1 MLANLDL
8 ATVAIFLAAVVA
20 GFAIGYLAKQYLG
33 AGRLRSA
40 EARAAKLLGEAQT
53 KEKEVILGA
62 QEEALR
68 IRHEAE
74 EESRRIRADL
84 HRQEERLQQRRESLE
99 RRLEPIEA
107 KERGLQAKEKNLQR
121 REERLEEL
129 RQKRI
134 QELERVASM
143 SREKAKEALLEAV
156 EAEVRQD
163 AARVI
168 REVELETKEEADRI
182 AREIIT
188 LSIQR
193 LASDQVAETTVSTVP
208 LPSDEM
214 KGRIIGRGGRNIRAL
229 ENAMGVDLIVDDT
242 PEAVTIS
249 SFDPVRRE
257 VARLALTQ
265 LIMDGRI
272 HPARIEKVVN
282 KAQEEVEAII
292 LEEGQR
298 AAYEVSLPGLHLELI
313 KLLGKL
319 KFKTSYGQNQLIHAL
334 ETAHL
339 AAMMAAELG
348 ADVDLAKEAGLLH
361 DIGKAVAH
369 EMEGPHA
376 LIGADIVRRQGKSPL
391 LVNAIAAHH
400 HEEEPQSVE
409 AILVEAADAIS
420 GARPGARRESL
431 ESYIKRIKALEE
443 VASSFEG
450 VAESYAIQAGREIRI
465 IVKPEEIDDL
475 AAIHLSKDIA
485 KKVEETLE
493 YPGQIK
499 VTVIRET
506 RAVDYAK

>member
-1 MLANLDL
+1 MFQLDVANLVTFL
-8 ATVAIFLAAVVA
+8 AVAIA

-33 AGRLRSA
+33 ASRLRSA
-40 EARAAKLLGEAQT
+40 EAKASRLLADAQT
-53 KEKEVILGA
+53 KQKEVILQA

-68 IRHEAE
+68 IRHQAE
-74 EESRRIRADL
+74 EENRRRRADL
-84 HRQEERLQQRRESLE
+84 RRQEERLQRRRDSLE

-107 KERGLQAKEKNLQR
+107 KEKQLESRERELSRQ
-121 REERLEEL
+121 REELKEL
-129 RQKRI
+129 RRKQV
-134 QELERVASM
+134 QELEKVSSM
-143 SREKAKEALLEAV
+143 TREEAKETLLQATED
-156 EAEVRQD
+156 EVRQD
-163 AARVI
+163 PARVI
-168 REVELETKEEADRI
+168 REVELETKEEADRL
-182 AREIIT
+182 ARKIIT
-188 LSIQR
+188 MAIQR
-193 LASDQVAETTVSTVP
+193 YASDQVAETTVSVVP

-229 ENAMGVDLIVDDT
+229 ENAMGVDLVVDDT

-257 VARLALTQ
+257 TARLALTK

-272 HPARIEKVVN
+272 HPARIEKVV
-282 KAQEEVEAII
+282 KESQEEVEAII
-292 LEEGQR
+292 IEEGQR
-298 AAYEVSLPGLHLELI
+298 AVSEVALPGLHPELI

-319 KFKTSYGQNQLIHAL
+319 KYRTSYGQNQLIHAL

-361 DIGKAVAH
+361 DIGKAVGH
-369 EMEGPHA
+369 EVEGPHA
-376 LIGADIVRRQGKSPL
+376 LIGADIARRLGKSPQI
-391 LVNAIAAHH
+391 VNAIAAHH
-400 HEEEPQSVE
+400 REEEPQSVE
-409 AILVEAADAIS
+409 AILIEAADAIS

-443 VASSFEG
+443 VANSFDG

-475 AAIHLSKDIA
+475 AAIRLSKDIA
-485 KKVEETLE
+485 KKVEESLE
-493 YPGQIK
+493 YPGQVK

-506 RAVDYAK
+506 RAIDYAK

>member
-1 MLANLDL
+1 MFQLDVADLVTFLA
-8 ATVAIFLAAVVA
+8 VAIV

-33 AGRLRSA
+33 ASRLRSA
-40 EARAAKLLGEAQT
+40 EAKANRLLADAQAKQ
-53 KEKEVILGA
+53 KEVILQA

-68 IRHEAE
+68 IRHQAE
-74 EESRRIRADL
+74 GENQRRRADL
-84 HRQEERLQQRRESLE
+84 QRQEERLQRRRESLE

-107 KERGLQAKEKNLQR
+107 KERQLEARERELSRQR
-121 REERLEEL
+121 VELKEL
-129 RQKRI
+129 RGKQI
-134 QELERVASM
+134 QELEKVSSM
-143 SREKAKEALLEAV
+143 TREEAKETLLKAIEN
-156 EAEVRQD
+156 EVRQD

-168 REVELETKEEADRI
+168 REVELETKEEADRL
-182 AREIIT
+182 ARKIIT
-188 LSIQR
+188 LAIQR
-193 LASDQVAETTVSTVP
+193 YASDQVAETTASVVP

-229 ENAMGVDLIVDDT
+229 ENAMGVDLVVDDT

-257 VARLALTQ
+257 IARLALTK

-282 KAQEEVEAII
+282 ESQEEVEATII
-292 LEEGQR
+292 EEGQR
-298 AAYEVSLPGLHLELI
+298 AASEVGLPGLRPELI

-319 KFKTSYGQNQLIHAL
+319 KYRTSYGQNQLIHAL

-339 AAMMAAELG
+339 AAMMAAELR

-361 DIGKAVAH
+361 DIGKAVDH
-369 EMEGPHA
+369 EVEGPHA
-376 LIGADIVRRQGKSPL
+376 LIGADIARRLGKSSQI
-391 LVNAIAAHH
+391 VNAIAAHH

-443 VASSFEG
+443 VANSFEG

-475 AAIHLSKDIA
+475 AAIRLSKDIA
-485 KKVEETLE
+485 KKVEESLE